1 MAGTDSTKAQA
12 ADLGPA
18 VVLVE
23 PQMGENIGF
32 AARAMLNCGLE
43 DLRLVRPRDGWPNP
57 KSLAAASG
65 ADGVIDGARGLPTK
79 AAAVAD
85 RSRVLR
91 TTARNSDKNHTVQKP
106 R

>member
-12 ADLGPA
+12 ADPGPA

-32 AARAMLNCGLE
+32 AARAMMNCGLG
-43 DLRLVRPRDGWPNP
+43 DLRLVQPRDGWPNP

-65 ADGVIDGARGLPTK
+65 AAGVIEGARVLPAT
-79 AAAVAD
+79 AVAVPD
-85 RSRVLR
+85 QSRVLCH
-91 TTARNSDKNHTVQKP
+91 TARTRDIIQPT
-106 R
+106 